1 MTWLTNEW
9 YLLGIPIQN
18 WMWVFAACLLVYA
31 LALTFA
37 HMRHTRAD

>member
-18 WMWVFAACLLVYA
+18 WMWMMATGFLVYV
-31 LALTFA
+31 LVLTVS
-37 HMRHTRAD
+37 HSLHRRAD